1 MNKYPTP
8 AALLEDDTD
17 LVSLP
22 DIVIRLQ
29 EAVRDPK
36 STADTF
42 ADIIGNDPA
51 LTARLLRLANSP
63 LYGYGGRIDTVS
75 RAVTLVGLEP
85 LYHLALATCA
95 ISTFRNI
102 PATLI
107 DMDEFW
113 VQSTYCGVVARLLAR
128 EAGVLHPERL
138 FVAGLL
144 HGIGSLLIY
153 LKCPDEAREILL
165 ASQGK
170 RSLIPLLEKD
180 VLGFTY
186 ADVGAEIARRW
197 NMPPWLQAAI
207 GGHLQPEAVEEYQFE
222 TGLLYLADR
231 LTDVLIQG
239 DAVEDIL
246 AEIPDGVMALIRLRE
261 GQILEVM
268 TEVYYEFS
276 EVSSVLLSTI

>member
-1 MNKYPTP
+1 MSSYSTP
-8 AALLEDDTD
+8 AALLEDERD

-22 DIVIRLQ
+22 DVLMRLQ
-29 EAVRDPK
+29 EAIHDPN
-36 STADTF
+36 STAATF
-42 ADIIGNDPA
+42 GDIIASDPS
-51 LTARLLRLANSP
+51 LTAKLLKLANSP
-63 LYGYGGRIDTVS
+63 IYGYGGRIDTVS

-85 LYHLALATCA
+85 LYHMALATCA
-95 ISTFRNI
+95 LNKFRKI
-102 PATLI
+102 PTSLI
-107 DMDEFW
+107 NMDEFW
-113 VQSTYCGVVARLLAR
+113 MQSTYCGVVARLLAK
-128 EAGVLHPERL
+128 EAKVLHPERL

-153 LKCPDEAREILL
+153 VRCPDEAREILL

-170 RSLIPLLEKD
+170 RALIPLLEKD

-197 NMPPWLQAAI
+197 NMPRWLQTAI
-207 GGHLQPEAVEEYQFE
+207 GCHLQPESADEFELE
-222 TGLLYLADR
+222 TGLLYLGDR
-231 LTDVLIQG
+231 LTNVLIVG

-246 AEIPDGVMALIRLRE
+246 AEIPEEVMALSRLQE

-276 EVSSVLLSTI
+276 EVASMLLST